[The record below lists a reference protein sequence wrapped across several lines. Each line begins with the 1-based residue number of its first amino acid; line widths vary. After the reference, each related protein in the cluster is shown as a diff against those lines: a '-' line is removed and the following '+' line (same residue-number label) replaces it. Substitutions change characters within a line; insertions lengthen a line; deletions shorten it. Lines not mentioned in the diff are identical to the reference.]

1 MPISIRACERSS
13 RDKMVAEQEKP
24 VAGMGPVQDRP
35 TPGRARLAWQAFAQD
50 RAALVSLIFLLIGA
64 GLAVFAPVVSPHDP
78 YEAVNS
84 MRNAPPGSDGFL
96 LGTDSNGR
104 DMLTRLIYGGRIS
117 LVVGFVPTF
126 LAMAISL
133 VLGLSAG
140 YFGGWVDQ
148 AIMRTLDVLF
158 AFPLVLLAIAI
169 AGVLN
174 PGVSTEIIAIM
185 VVLVPYISRIVR
197 TSTISVTAQPYI
209 EAARAGGA
217 GQWAILTRYVL
228 PNMISPVI
236 VYSTTL
242 VGLMIV
248 VGSGLSFLGLGVQ
261 QPAADWGAM
270 VSEGRVVLRKA
281 PHVTVFPGLLIVAVS
296 LAFNY
301 IGDGLRDAL
310 DPKSIR
316 R

>member
-1 MPISIRACERSS
+1 MSEQNETLANVTPDPEARSQSRLYLACS
-13 RDKMVAEQEKP
+13 
-24 VAGMGPVQDRP
+24 
-35 TPGRARLAWQAFAQD
+35 AFAED
-50 RAALVSLIFLLIGA
+50 RAALASLIFLAVVAL
-64 GLAVFAPVVSPHDP
+64 LAVFAPYVSPHDP
-78 YEAVNS
+78 FEAVNS
-84 MRNAPPGSDGFL
+84 LRNAPPGSGDFL
-96 LGTDSNGR
+96 LGADSNGR
-104 DMLTRLIYGGRIS
+104 DILSRLIYGGRIS

-133 VLGLSAG
+133 VLGLAAG
-140 YFGGWVDQ
+140 YFGGWIDQ
-148 AIMRTLDVLF
+148 VIMRVLDVLF

-169 AGVLN
+169 AGVLK
-174 PGVSTEIIAIM
+174 PGVDTEIVAIM

-217 GQWAILTRYVL
+217 GQWAIVLRYVL
-228 PNMISPVI
+228 PNMVSPVI
-236 VYSTTL
+236 VYTTTL

-248 VGSGLSFLGLGVQ
+248 VGSGLSFLGLGAQ
-261 QPAADWGAM
+261 PPAADWGAM

-310 DPKSIR
+310 DPKAIR

>member
-1 MPISIRACERSS
+1 
-13 RDKMVAEQEKP
+13 MVTEQDNTIGI
-24 VAGMGPVQDRP
+24 AQ
-35 TPGRARLAWQAFAQD
+35 PGREAHLHSRVYLAWSAFAED
-50 RAALVSLIFLLIGA
+50 RAALVSLVFLLIIA
-64 GLAVFAPVVSPHDP
+64 LLAVFAPYVSPHDP

-84 MRNAPPGSDGFL
+84 MRNAPPGSEGFL
-96 LGTDSNGR
+96 LGADSSGR
-104 DMLTRLIYGGRIS
+104 DILTRLIYGGRIS
-117 LVVGFVPTF
+117 LVVGFAPTF

-133 VLGLSAG
+133 VLGLAAG

-158 AFPLVLLAIAI
+158 AFPMVLLAIAI

-174 PGVSTEIIAIM
+174 PGVGTEIVAIM

-217 GQWAILTRYVL
+217 GQWAIVSRYVL

-236 VYSTTL
+236 VYTTTL

-248 VGSGLSFLGLGVQ
+248 VGSGLSFLGLGAQ
-261 QPAADWGAM
+261 PPAADWGAM
-270 VSEGRVVLRKA
+270 VSEGRVVLRRA
-281 PHVTVFPGLLIVAVS
+281 PHVTVFAGLLIVAVS
-296 LAFNY
+296 LAFNF

-310 DPKSIR
+310 DPKAIR

>member
-1 MPISIRACERSS
+1 MSEQNEIIRRAAPEEGSRRHGRLYLAC
-13 RDKMVAEQEKP
+13 A
-24 VAGMGPVQDRP
+24 
-35 TPGRARLAWQAFAQD
+35 AFAED
-50 RAALVSLIFLLIGA
+50 RAALASLVFLAIVTL
-64 GLAVFAPVVSPHDP
+64 LAVFAPYLSPHDP
-78 YEAVNS
+78 FEAVNS
-84 MRNAPPGSDGFL
+84 LRNAPPGSGDFL
-96 LGTDSNGR
+96 LGADSNGR
-104 DMLTRLIYGGRIS
+104 DILSRLIYGGRIS
-117 LVVGFVPTF
+117 LVVGFAPTF

-133 VLGLSAG
+133 VLGLAAG
-140 YFGGWVDQ
+140 YFGGWIDQ
-148 AIMRTLDVLF
+148 AIMRVLDVLF

-169 AGVLN
+169 AGVLR
-174 PGVSTEIIAIM
+174 PGVGTEIVAIM

-217 GQWAILTRYVL
+217 GQWAIVLRYVL

-236 VYSTTL
+236 VYTTTL

-248 VGSGLSFLGLGVQ
+248 VGSGLSFLGLGPQ
-261 QPAADWGAM
+261 PPAADWGAM

-281 PHVTVFPGLLIVAVS
+281 PHVTIFPGLLIVAVS

-310 DPKSIR
+310 DPKAIR

>member
-1 MPISIRACERSS
+1 MASEKNGTLRTAPAGQGTNTHS
-13 RDKMVAEQEKP
+13 R
-24 VAGMGPVQDRP
+24 
-35 TPGRARLAWQAFAQD
+35 TYLAWLAFAED
-50 RAALVSLIFLLIGA
+50 KAALFSLVFLLIVA
-64 GLAVFAPVVSPHDP
+64 LMAAFAPYVSPHDP

-84 MRNAPPGSDGFL
+84 LRNAPPGSGDFL
-96 LGTDSNGR
+96 LGADSNGR
-104 DMLTRLIYGGRIS
+104 DILTRLIYGGRIS
-117 LVVGFVPTF
+117 LVVGFAPTF
-126 LAMAISL
+126 LAMVISL
-133 VLGLSAG
+133 VLGLTAG
-140 YFGGWVDQ
+140 YFGGWIDQ

-169 AGVLN
+169 AGMLN
-174 PGVSTEIIAIM
+174 PGVDTEIVAIT

-217 GQWAILTRYVL
+217 GQWAIVSRYVL

-236 VYSTTL
+236 VYTTTL

-248 VGSGLSFLGLGVQ
+248 VASGLSFLGLGVQ
-261 QPAADWGAM
+261 APAADWGSM

-310 DPKSIR
+310 DPKAIR

>member
-1 MPISIRACERSS
+1 LSEQKETLANVTPDPEARSHSRLYLAC
-13 RDKMVAEQEKP
+13 A
-24 VAGMGPVQDRP
+24 
-35 TPGRARLAWQAFAQD
+35 AFAED
-50 RAALVSLIFLLIGA
+50 RAALASLIFLAVVAL
-64 GLAVFAPVVSPHDP
+64 LAVFAPYVSPHDP
-78 YEAVNS
+78 FEAVNS
-84 MRNAPPGSDGFL
+84 LRNAPPGSGDFL
-96 LGTDSNGR
+96 LGADSNGR
-104 DMLTRLIYGGRIS
+104 DILSRLIYGGRIS

-133 VLGLSAG
+133 VLGLAAG
-140 YFGGWVDQ
+140 YFGGWIDQ
-148 AIMRTLDVLF
+148 VIMRVLDVLF

-169 AGVLN
+169 AGVLK
-174 PGVSTEIIAIM
+174 PGVDTEIVAIM

-217 GQWAILTRYVL
+217 GQWAIVLRYVL
-228 PNMISPVI
+228 PNMVSPVI
-236 VYSTTL
+236 VYTTTL

-248 VGSGLSFLGLGVQ
+248 VGSGLSFLGLGAQ
-261 QPAADWGAM
+261 PPAADWGAM

-310 DPKSIR
+310 DPKAIR

>member
-1 MPISIRACERSS
+1 MVTEQDNSI
-13 RDKMVAEQEKP
+13 
-24 VAGMGPVQDRP
+24 GTVQ
-35 TPGRARLAWQAFAQD
+35 PGREPGPHSRAYLAWSAFAED
-50 RAALVSLIFLLIGA
+50 RAALVSLVFLLIVA
-64 GLAVFAPVVSPHDP
+64 SLAVFAPYVSPHDP
-78 YEAVNS
+78 YDAVNT
-84 MRNAPPGSDGFL
+84 MRNAPPSGEGFL
-96 LGTDSNGR
+96 LGADSNGR
-104 DMLTRLIYGGRIS
+104 DILTRLIYGGRIS
-117 LVVGFVPTF
+117 LVVGFAPTF

-133 VLGLSAG
+133 VLGLAAG

-148 AIMRTLDVLF
+148 AIMRTLDVFF

-169 AGVLN
+169 AGVLT
-174 PGVSTEIIAIM
+174 PGVGTEIVAIT

-217 GQWAILTRYVL
+217 GQWTIVSRYVL

-236 VYSTTL
+236 VYTTTL

-248 VGSGLSFLGLGVQ
+248 VGSGLSFLGLGAQ
-261 QPAADWGAM
+261 PPAADWGAM

-281 PHVTVFPGLLIVAVS
+281 PHVTVFPGLLIVTVA
-296 LAFNY
+296 LAFNF

-310 DPKSIR
+310 DPKAIR